1 MKLIIILCLLST
13 NIFGQYLSNTQ
24 LEIVSALKKQKV
36 HFTAGV
42 TPSGKE
48 FIKTHISGSEYTFIF
63 DEKSICHKEVIT
75 TLSDKATL
83 NMIMDLDEQHYIQLT
98 HNNYIHE
105 QDYGDVEVI
114 RTEDTFTFTY

>member
-24 LEIVSALKKQKV
+24 LEIVCALKKQKV

-83 NMIMDLDEQHYIQLT
+83 NMIMDLDEKHYIQLS
-98 HNNYIHE
+98 HNSFIHE
-105 QDYGDVEVI
+105 QDYGDVDVI